1 MVHNINRGP
10 QKLLPPPRLHHYHH
24 PSVDAQVDSFGFH
37 PVGYFSKE
45 KYSDLGYNLAC
56 ILTFP
61 SYQRKGYG
69 RVLIAFS
76 YELSKKVR
84 WERYGGR
91 RRSTC
96 LDVQI

>member
-1 MVHNINRGP
+1 M
-10 QKLLPPPRLHHYHH
+10 L
-24 PSVDAQVDSFGFH
+24 QVDSFGFH

-76 YELSKKVR
+76 YELSKKVGSPLSQNR
-84 WERYGGR
+84 LTFLYTLPRNAFHNILCIRSIQLIKGMGG
-91 RRSTC
+91 
-96 LDVQI
+96 

>member
-1 MVHNINRGP
+1 MMAIFRSA
-10 QKLLPPPRLHHYHH
+10 LHA
-24 PSVDAQVDSFGFH
+24 PEMQVDSFGFH

-84 WERYGGR
+84 CAR
-91 RRSTC
+91 
-96 LDVQI
+96 V

>member
-1 MVHNINRGP
+1 M
-10 QKLLPPPRLHHYHH
+10 
-24 PSVDAQVDSFGFH
+24 DAYGFH

-69 RVLIAFS
+69 RFLISFS
-76 YELSKKVR
+76 YELSKKVGFYPEPR
-84 WERYGGR
+84 ERNLSLLRGFTLYGGFNA
-91 RRSTC
+91 T
-96 LDVQI
+96 DY